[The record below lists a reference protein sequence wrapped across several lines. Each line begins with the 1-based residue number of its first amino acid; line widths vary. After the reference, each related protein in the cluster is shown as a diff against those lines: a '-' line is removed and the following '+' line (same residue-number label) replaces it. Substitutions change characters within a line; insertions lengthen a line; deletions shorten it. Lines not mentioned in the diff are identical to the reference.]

1 MTREEARRKIGD
13 IIHWAESPY
22 TGYIYTR
29 LPHGLHAYFVRVGKR
44 RTVIE
49 VWKTGDDRP
58 MKKIYGNIR
67 KSEPKLK
74 KLAIT
79 YMVNNEL

>member
-1 MTREEARRKIGD
+1 MTREEARELIKE
-13 IIHWAESPY
+13 IHWAESPY

-49 VWKTGDDRP
+49 VWKTGDDKP
-58 MKKIYGNIR
+58 MKKIYGDIR
-67 KSEPKLK
+67 RSEQKLR

>member
-1 MTREEARRKIGD
+1 M
-13 IIHWAESPY
+13 ESPY
-22 TGYIYTR
+22 TGQICTR
-29 LPHGLHAYFVRVGKR
+29 LPHSLHAYFMKVGKR

-49 VWKTGDDRP
+49 VWRTGDDKP
-58 MKKIYGNIR
+58 IKKIYGNIKR
-67 KSEPKLK
+67 TEPKLK

>member
-1 MTREEARRKIGD
+1 MTREEARKLIGD
-13 IIHWAESPY
+13 IHWLESPY
-22 TGYIYTR
+22 TGCICTR
-29 LPHGLHAYFVRVGKR
+29 LPHGLSAYFLKTGKR

-49 VWKTGDDRP
+49 VWKTGDDKP
-58 MKKIYGNIR
+58 MKKIYGDIGR
-67 KSEPKLK
+67 SEPKLK

>member
-1 MTREEARRKIGD
+1 MTREEARKLVGD
-13 IIHWAESPY
+13 IHWLESPY
-22 TGYIYTR
+22 NGYIYTR
-29 LPHGLHAYFVRVGKR
+29 LPHGLHAYFLRVGKR

-49 VWKTGDDRP
+49 VWMAGGRKP
-58 MKKIYGNIR
+58 MKKIYGNIGR
-67 KSEPKLK
+67 SESKLR

>member
-1 MTREEARRKIGD
+1 MTREEARRQIGD

-22 TGYIYTR
+22 TGYICTR
-29 LPHGLHAYFVRVGKR
+29 LPHGLRAYFMNIGKR

-49 VWKTGDDRP
+49 VWKTGDDKP
-58 MKKIYGNIR
+58 MKKIYGDIR
-67 KSEPKLK
+67 RSEQKLR